1 MLLIVTE
8 GIIFNKEIEAKF
20 EILEVQS
27 MTIKEKMIYLPRL
40 YQKKKQES
48 VRIVRTRI

>member
-20 EILEVQS
+20 EILEV
-27 MTIKEKMIYLPRL
+27 TIKEKMIYLPRL